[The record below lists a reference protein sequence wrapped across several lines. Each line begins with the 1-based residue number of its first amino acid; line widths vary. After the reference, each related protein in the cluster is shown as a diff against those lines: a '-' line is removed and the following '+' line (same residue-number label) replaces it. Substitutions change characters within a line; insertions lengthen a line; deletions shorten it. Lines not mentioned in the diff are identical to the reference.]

1 MQWRTGPTWCI
12 VLERRL
18 NYDFF
23 GHKKHSLTVQGYS
36 YEEIYLELEE
46 YICPLTNI
54 IKIAPTFFIQEACKC
69 RALLKFNPNPKRVSE
84 KYFNCREDWGSFRI
98 GKGITQVYLYNPWST
113 GSLYLYSERR
123 IDLLPGTNIVCICF
137 YKYKFQKLRE
147 QFGDNNLYNITLTGG
162 PLHRL
167 VKVSIKNNYKV
178 YFILYKKFHV
188 CDDYNS
194 QDLVPTLLEL
204 GKSALISGNIDNTH
218 NNFQSFTETI
228 PRSIQLAPVYPIH
241 VRLQYFDYLFYQFN
255 DCKLNV
261 TAVQLI
267 KLGILYTYKQ

>member
-1 MQWRTGPTWCI
+1 MYTVREESIFYQA
-12 VLERRL
+12 
-18 NYDFF
+18 
-23 GHKKHSLTVQGYS
+23 LTLCAYVF
-36 YEEIYLELEE
+36 I
-46 YICPLTNI
+46 NI
-54 IKIAPTFFIQEACKC
+54 NFK
-69 RALLKFNPNPKRVSE
+69 
-84 KYFNCREDWGSFRI
+84 
-98 GKGITQVYLYNPWST
+98 
-113 GSLYLYSERR
+113 
-123 IDLLPGTNIVCICF
+123 
-137 YKYKFQKLRE
+137 
-147 QFGDNNLYNITLTGG
+147 
-162 PLHRL
+162 
-167 VKVSIKNNYKV
+167 NYKV

-267 KLGILYTYKQ
+267 KLGILDL